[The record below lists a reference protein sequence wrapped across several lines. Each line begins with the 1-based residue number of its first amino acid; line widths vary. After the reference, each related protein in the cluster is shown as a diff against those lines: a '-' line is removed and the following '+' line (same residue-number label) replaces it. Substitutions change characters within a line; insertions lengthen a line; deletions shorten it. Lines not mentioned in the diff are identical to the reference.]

1 MSRCCYSLIKAIDRG
16 LSISISSA
24 MMMMMHKIGADDD
37 EAVVVYFTTK
47 EMHVPETRA
56 LLLGYT

>member
-1 MSRCCYSLIKAIDRG
+1 
-16 LSISISSA
+16 
-24 MMMMMHKIGADDD
+24 MMMHKIGADDD